1 MDSDCYDFN
10 INTNS
15 KTMSKALEFIK
26 KEYPFGID
34 KYPLN
39 EINTARLMEAYHKH
53 EMQQKA
59 EKIKDHYKNGLRL
72 FLQGIRDYERECG
85 QAVCYDERECEE
97 FVNIHLESTDAFDFN
112 EIQKLLEQ

>member
-1 MDSDCYDFN
+1 
-10 INTNS
+10 
-15 KTMSKALEFIK
+15 MSKAEEFVINYKPVLDSEFIGNK
-26 KEYPFGID
+26 I
-34 KYPLN
+34 KYGF
-39 EINTARLMEAYHKH
+39 EIALCIQFSEAYHKH

-59 EKIKDHYKNGLRL
+59 EKIKDYYKNGLRL